1 LFNFV
6 ENFILFMEIFNEK
19 QIQILLIAEKLFAS
33 KGYDGASIRDISKE
47 ASVNVAMI
55 SYYFGSK
62 EKLLESLIVFR
73 TRDLKI
79 KLESLSQTSQS
90 SLEKITQFVQFY
102 IEKIDCNRDMYH
114 IMQFEISN
122 QKRAMDFEAF
132 NEIKKFNLQ
141 TLTTII
147 RKGQDENVF
156 RKDVNIALII
166 PTIIGTYFYFRM
178 NKAYF
183 SDTLGLDSEEKHEN
197 YIKNELTNHIQQT
210 IKSLLLYE
218 IANN

>member
-1 LFNFV
+1 LFNFA
-6 ENFILFMEIFNEK
+6 ESFILFMEIFNEK
-19 QIQILLIAEKLFAS
+19 QIQILQIAEKLFAS
-33 KGYDGASIRDISKE
+33 KGYDGTSIRDISKE
-47 ASVNVAMI
+47 ASVNVAMV

-62 EKLLESLIVFR
+62 EKLLENLIIFR
-73 TRDLKI
+73 TKDLKI
-79 KLESLSQTSQS
+79 KLENLSQTSQS
-90 SLEKITQFVQFY
+90 PLEKITKFIQFY

-147 RKGQDENVF
+147 HEGQEENIF

-183 SDTLGLDSEEKHEN
+183 SDALGLDSEEKHEN

-218 IANN
+218 N